1 MSRCIPITGL
11 MSRYRREKIA
21 VVACPDCRCWVSPG
35 TARRALRRCGRYWN
49 ENVLTPVTGISA
61 QQAPRYTLPAVSLR
75 NPRCLSCPDLPR
87 CPPPVFN
94 SWRPTSL
101 HWIWG
106 CPCERSFTPMRLMS
120 PQTRPSTAT
129 AWWRSCIRAPRR
141 LQIPRRTTDRG
152 SASSRRALARFPRG
166 PVKRLISPTTA
177 VSQLL
182 SASRG

>member
-35 TARRALRRCGRYWN
+35 TAHRALRRRGRHRN

-106 CPCERSFTPMRLMS
+106 CPCGRSFTPMRLTS

-129 AWWRSCIRAPRR
+129 AWWRSCIRVPRR

-152 SASSRRALARFPRG
+152 SASSRRALERFPRG
-166 PVKRLISPTTA
+166 RVKRLISPTTA